1 MCAEYRFRLVGVAGS
16 RLGTA
21 VLWIA
26 LSSGCSA
33 LRTPE
38 THIGAAAGVFD
49 AVQITYQQSSGPV
62 AKPAEPASGVQL
74 ASYSA
79 PLPAAQPT
87 GGPHKIRTLSLQ
99 YPHPDG
105 RVGFALAEV
114 VVEKPLAPSAPPGQ
128 MPDNSRAAESVKST
142 LGLSWFSNL
151 LRDNLPGVA
160 FADGVEEA
168 YALDIPIAEV
178 DQIVRAL
185 DAQGYFADREPVP
198 GVIPAGGPM
207 LATRVNGLAVQRQW
221 RSAPE
226 LNELVWR
233 VRSEGTLVSHRKPV
247 ERLRP
252 AEAATPAP
260 SAAPPA
266 PLITRLP
273 AVVE

>member
-1 MCAEYRFRLVGVAGS
+1 MAGAT
-16 RLGTA
+16 GHA
-21 VLWIA
+21 
-26 LSSGCSA
+26 
-33 LRTPE
+33 E
-38 THIGAAAGVFD
+38 THIGAAVGVFD
-49 AVQITYQQSSGPV
+49 AVQIAYQQSSGPA
-62 AKPAEPASGVQL
+62 AKPAEAASGVQL

-79 PLPAAQPT
+79 PFPTAKPT

-114 VVEKPLAPSAPPGQ
+114 VVEKPLAPNALPGQ
-128 MPDNSRAAESVKST
+128 TPNNSSPAEPVKST

-178 DQIVRAL
+178 DQVVRSLSTRRAIL
-185 DAQGYFADREPVP
+185 PTARAP

-221 RSAPE
+221 RSAP
-226 LNELVWR
+226 NSTNSSGACAAKARWSRTVS
-233 VRSEGTLVSHRKPV
+233 RSSVC
-247 ERLRP
+247 
-252 AEAATPAP
+252 
-260 SAAPPA
+260 
-266 PLITRLP
+266 TR
-273 AVVE
+273 